1 MVNES
6 VVWKVNKIQINKQRQ
21 IIILECTKLNF
32 YNHFLKI
39 FIINI
44 FF

>member
-32 YNHFLKI
+32 YNHF
-39 FIINI
+39 F
-44 FF
+44 